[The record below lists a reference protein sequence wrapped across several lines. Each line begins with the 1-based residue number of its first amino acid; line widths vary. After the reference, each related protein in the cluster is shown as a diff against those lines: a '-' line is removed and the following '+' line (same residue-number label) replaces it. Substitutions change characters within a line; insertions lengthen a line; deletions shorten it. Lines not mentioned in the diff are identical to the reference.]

1 MNHHH
6 HHHGFTLLEV
16 LIAMSIFAIIGLA
29 ANQLLRTSASIH
41 DQVEIRSNDYLALV
55 KAITVLER
63 DISQFVPRGIRDEY
77 GDYQSALAINEGA
90 FVLELTRTGW
100 RNPVG
105 FARSSLQRVAYSLA
119 DETLTRHFWLVLDRA
134 EDSQAITQE
143 ILKGVIDFQVS
154 IIDIDGDRQ
163 DFFDLQTDGNA
174 LPAGIEL
181 RINTEQYGELLSVYD
196 LPEITQPL
204 EQVPGEIRDSE
215 GAGETTKPDIP
226 EQPLANATNGN

>member
-1 MNHHH
+1 MNHRY
-6 HHHGFTLLEV
+6 HGFTLLEV

-77 GDYQSALAINEGA
+77 GDYQSALAINNGA

-143 ILKGVIDFQVS
+143 ILKGVIDFQIS

-163 DFFDLQTDGNA
+163 DFFEPQTDANT
-174 LPAGIEL
+174 LPAGLEL

-204 EQVPGEIRDSE
+204 EPLPPGIPDPEAPGETSE
-215 GAGETTKPDIP
+215 PVDP
-226 EQPLANATNGN
+226 EQPLAKIINGN